1 MQTKQINATD
11 LLKKTI
17 DGKDR
22 PKEEEKVKEEV
33 KKEPEAEDFPTAPKC
48 SHGPHQKCLQC
59 IAFGEKKVEGIKHQS
74 FEHFV
79 SEIQKKCAGLHKPD

>member
-1 MQTKQINATD
+1 

-22 PKEEEKVKEEV
+22 PKEEGEKVKEEV

-48 SHGPHQKCLQC
+48 SHGPH
-59 IAFGEKKVEGIKHQS
+59 
-74 FEHFV
+74 
-79 SEIQKKCAGLHKPD
+79 